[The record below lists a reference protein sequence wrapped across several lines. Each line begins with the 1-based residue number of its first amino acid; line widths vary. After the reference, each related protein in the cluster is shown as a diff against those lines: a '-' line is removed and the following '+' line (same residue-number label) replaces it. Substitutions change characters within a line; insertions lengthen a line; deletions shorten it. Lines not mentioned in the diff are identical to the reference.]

1 MRHRVKSKKLG
12 RSSAHQKELVASL
25 VCNLIKQRRIKTTL
39 AKAKLARSFAEKMV
53 TVARR
58 AGAREDT
65 VVARRRAMV
74 ARRRAMSSLRQ
85 KDAVGSLFSDIVP
98 ICVGREGGY
107 TRIMKLGRR
116 SSDSSEMA
124 ILEWVGAAP
133 TAVVPADAA
142 SEAEDTK

>member
-1 MRHRVKSKKLG
+1 MRHRVKGKKLG
-12 RSSAHQKELVASL
+12 RSSAHQKELLASL
-25 VCNLIKQRRIKTTL
+25 VCNLNKQRRIKTTF

-58 AGAREDT
+58 DT
-65 VVARRRAMV
+65 VAARRRAM
-74 ARRRAMSSLRQ
+74 ASLRQ

-124 ILEWVGAAP
+124 IIEWVGAATA
-133 TAVVPADAA
+133 TAVAPADAT
-142 SEAEDTK
+142 SETEVSK